1 MTLFDAD
8 FRAMVRQLGV
18 GRRRPRGAEDDSVR
32 ARRRRAAPSGTFSG
46 HRGYAP
52 GEDLRGLDW
61 NAYARSGELFVK
73 VLHEEDRRTL
83 DVLLDASRSMGAG
96 SPPRWEAARRL
107 VAVVAGMALTRL
119 DGVRIVVGGHVEA
132 IAAQSPLDR
141 LFDFLDELTLA
152 PAGTAADPVDIWSSR
167 GLRGRLVWI
176 SDFANPEEAVSGLAR
191 LGRARRAACGL
202 LPTLPEDRAPVLDGY
217 VELFDPEEQRRVRV
231 RVDARLRAAV
241 AEELAALARHQ
252 DAAFHAA
259 GVPLLRQPV
268 PASVDGNVLESWI
281 SGGWSEWI

>member
-1 MTLFDAD
+1 
-8 FRAMVRQLGV
+8 MVRQLGR
-18 GRRRPRGAEDDSVR
+18 GRRRPRGAEDESVR

-83 DVLLDASRSMGAG
+83 DLLLDASGSMGAG
-96 SPPRWEAARRL
+96 SPSRWDAARRL

-119 DGVRIVVGGHVEA
+119 DGVRIVVGEHVEA

-141 LFDFLDELTLA
+141 LFDFLDELSLA
-152 PAGTAADPVDIWSSR
+152 AAGASADAVETWSSR
-167 GLRGRLVWI
+167 GLRGRLVWV

-191 LGRARRAACGL
+191 LGRARRSACGL
-202 LPTLPEDRAPVLDGY
+202 LPTLPEDRSPALDGY
-217 VELFDPEEQRRVRV
+217 VELFDPEDQRRIRV

-241 AEELAALARHQ
+241 VEELAALARHQ
-252 DAAFHAA
+252 DAAFQAA
-259 GVPLLRQPV
+259 GVPLLRQPI
-268 PASVDGNVLESWI
+268 PSDVDLNTVESWI